1 MIPNSDVLRQPSR
14 RVVLLTKLKQTT
26 MRLGS
31 RTQAFFRK
39 GDELEASGFENLPH
53 DDPALV
59 PPKLGFRS
67 FDRVPRNRA
76 PLLIALLLGA
86 AAVLI
91 VFERHSV
98 RDVPA
103 QAARVATSARIKAS
117 SEVVRLK
124 AFVGSTVAAPQPQ
137 K

>member
-1 MIPNSDVLRQPSR
+1 M
-14 RVVLLTKLKQTT
+14 LLTKLKQTT

-76 PLLIALLLGA
+76 PLLITLLLVSA
-86 AAVLI
+86 VVLI

-103 QAARVATSARIKAS
+103 QTVRVATSARNKAS

-124 AFVGSTVAAPQPQ
+124 AFVGSKLAAPQPQ